1 MTGPVPT
8 EPATDRHIVSGPLAL
23 AAVTLGLLAW
33 SIAFNLGAYG
43 EIFYDN
49 VFQLVVASSILFA
62 ITTVN
67 GGYDTPWKWLIRIAL
82 AAPLC
87 WLLAAADIIGSTSEA
102 LNRPIFV
109 ASLVLILLVSVPLT
123 LRLLVDMSM
132 PELSQ
137 AGSRR
142 VTAAIVALVA
152 VVGAI
157 GFTVGRE
164 HTRFLTCYDF
174 SVAGASEPEDCVRQ

>member
-67 GGYDTPWKWLIRIAL
+67 GGYDHR
-82 AAPLC
+82 
-87 WLLAAADIIGSTSEA
+87 GS
-102 LNRPIFV
+102 
-109 ASLVLILLVSVPLT
+109 
-123 LRLLVDMSM
+123 
-132 PELSQ
+132 
-137 AGSRR
+137 G
-142 VTAAIVALVA
+142 
-152 VVGAI
+152 
-157 GFTVGRE
+157 
-164 HTRFLTCYDF
+164 
-174 SVAGASEPEDCVRQ
+174 